1 MREIGS
7 INDLFFHMHEC
18 ARSINR
24 IKIYENERVAKNGS
38 RISAGNQGADC
49 FNWKENSGFAKFS
62 LWIENEKIRRIKNP
76 KISKNGP
83 AVFGL
88 VLCEMIK
95 LRIIQVKN
103 TNPST
108 PIDTSQPRRMVKVIR
123 LKRPKRNVKLPG
135 NLISNSI

>member
-7 INDLFFHMHEC
+7 ITGFFFQMHEC
-18 ARSINR
+18 VRSINR
-24 IKIYENERVAKNGS
+24 TKTYENERVAKNGS

-83 AVFGL
+83 VVFGL

>member
-1 MREIGS
+1 
-7 INDLFFHMHEC
+7 MHEC

-62 LWIENEKIRRIKNP
+62 LWIENENIRRIKNP

-135 NLISNSI
+135 NLISNSR

>member
-1 MREIGS
+1 
-7 INDLFFHMHEC
+7 MHEC

-49 FNWKENSGFAKFS
+49 FNWKEDSGFAKFD

-103 TNPST
+103 INPST

-135 NLISNSI
+135 NLINNSI